1 MEWGKVLTMY
11 TSDRGLVSKVYRE
24 LKQLSIKKTQLKMG
38 HGSKESIL
46 KRGSANVVREMQT
59 KATCEMI
66 LSYLPPNGQ
75 DPTKQATSQPCEHTE
90 KTSTT
95 TTQTQMKKM
104 LGVCVGG
111 SGTHLLILVGI
122 ETHAT
127 MTEMGVAMAQKARN
141 RSTTR
146 SNHTTLGQV
155 SKGLYILPVRY
166 LFIHVHSYSLD
177 DF

>member
-1 MEWGKVLTMY
+1 
-11 TSDRGLVSKVYRE
+11 
-24 LKQLSIKKTQLKMG
+24 MG

-59 KATCEMI
+59 KTTCEMI

-104 LGVCVGG
+104 LGVGG
-111 SGTHLLILVGI
+111 GG
-122 ETHAT
+122 E
-127 MTEMGVAMAQKARN
+127 
-141 RSTTR
+141 
-146 SNHTTLGQV
+146 HT
-155 SKGLYILPVRY
+155 
-166 LFIHVHSYSLD
+166 YS
-177 DF
+177 FW